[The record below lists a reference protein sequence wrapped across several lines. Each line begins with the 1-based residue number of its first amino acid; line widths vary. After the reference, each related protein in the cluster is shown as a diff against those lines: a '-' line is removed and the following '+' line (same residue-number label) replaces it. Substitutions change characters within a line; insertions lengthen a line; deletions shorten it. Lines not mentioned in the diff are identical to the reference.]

1 MRRLCHHAALR
12 PSRPFRCIDYLSSL
26 KLGKLEEAEELFT
39 AALEIRE
46 RVLGSV
52 HLDTAASLSDMTMLQ
67 VDQGRLLEAEPLFR
81 RWACCLVSVLPCGHR
96 GRHLTAASAHGAV
109 STAWTF

>member
-1 MRRLCHHAALR
+1 MRRAPHPLHL
-12 PSRPFRCIDYLSSL
+12 PQQ
-26 KLGKLEEAEELFT
+26 LGKLEEAEELFT
-39 AALEIRE
+39 AALDIRE

-81 RWACCLVSVLPCGHR
+81 RWVQRCVHVVHVAFWRACIR
-96 GRHLTAASAHGAV
+96 GLCP
-109 STAWTF
+109 